1 MKKFE
6 DSDKFINV
14 IKTHPKVKLFGH
26 NGHIYVNN
34 TNETTVKLNDF
45 LPKILSSESV
55 ESVESPNVLQ
65 DGLVLH
71 LDAGNINS
79 YPGNGTTWYDL
90 SNNQFEAEMVGSV
103 EYTNTIGG
111 GEFGNFI
118 SSATYFSIPHDEKLA
133 PTGQITIGA
142 WIYASD
148 WSSFTGHG
156 KIISKAQYG
165 GWTLDANSTFVEFTC
180 MTENTDPSYAV
191 ITNPPPSSGWH
202 HVVCTYDGSYLKTF
216 IDTIETSSGTSSGN
230 IVYTRDN
237 SLIIGSEAGS
247 TTTPESGFGGFR
259 GNIAI
264 ITVYNKALNTSE
276 IEQNFNADKNRF
288 ML

>member
-1 MKKFE
+1 MFFYKDKDE
-6 DSDKFINV
+6 DQEQTGQV
-14 IKTHPKVKLFGH
+14 
-26 NGHIYVNN
+26 NGIV
-34 TNETTVKLNDF
+34 T
-45 LPKILSSESV
+45 
-55 ESVESPNVLQ
+55 
-65 DGLVLH
+65 DGLELH
-71 LDAGNINS
+71 LDAGDTNS
-79 YPGNGTTWYDL
+79 YPGSGSIWYDL
-90 SNNQFEAEMVGSV
+90 SNNQFQAEMVGSV

-133 PTGQITIGA
+133 PTQQITIGA

-180 MTENTDPSYAV
+180 MTDSTKTSYAV

-202 HVVCTYDGSYLKTF
+202 HVICTYDGSSLKTF
-216 IDTIETSSGTSSGN
+216 IDTIETASGTSSGN
-230 IVYTRDN
+230 IVYTNSN

-247 TTTPESGFGGFR
+247 TTAPESGYGGFR
-259 GNIAI
+259 GNIAG
-264 ITVYNKALNTSE
+264 ITLYNKALSIVE
-276 IEQNFNADKNRF
+276 IQQNFDAKKSRF
-288 ML
+288 GL